1 MVLRLS
7 PIVFSL
13 LLLAA
18 HFSRINFLPL
28 TIASVLIIALLFLRK
43 KWIPRFIQLYL
54 IFGFVEW
61 IRITFVYINDRK
73 LVGEDYLRLAIILG
87 VVALFTLLSGL
98 MFGNRVL
105 KDWYFPTE
113 KKLES

>member
-1 MVLRLS
+1 MILRLI
-7 PIVFSL
+7 PVIFSL

-28 TIASVLIIALLFLRK
+28 AILSLLMIGLLFLRK
-43 KWIPRFIQLYL
+43 KWVPRIIQLYL

-61 IRITFVYINDRK
+61 IRIMFVYINERK
-73 LVGEDYLRLAIILG
+73 LLGDDYQRLAIILV

-98 MFGNRVL
+98 MFGTKLL
-105 KDWYFPTE
+105 KRKYF
-113 KKLES
+113 